1 MPARILLSGA
11 TGLIGTALLRSLRT
25 NGHDVTLLVRRPPSN
40 QNEIQWNSEQKLAP
54 ELVSG
59 FGAVI
64 HLAGES
70 IVGRWTQAKKR
81 RILETRAH
89 GTRNLAEA
97 LAAAPKPPLVLVS
110 ASAIGFYGDRGE
122 EMLREDS
129 ASGEGFLPEVCRAWE
144 ASAEPASKAGIR
156 CVQTR
161 FGIVLSSSGGALQKM
176 LLPFRL
182 GLGGNMGN
190 GRQWWSWIDLGDV
203 VCAILHAIK
212 TDSLHGP
219 VNVVGPNPVRNA
231 EFTKILAAV
240 LSRPA
245 IFPMPAFAALMVFGQ
260 MGDELL
266 LASQRVEAVKLI
278 ATGYPFQMPDL
289 AAALSAILKK

>member
-25 NGHDVTLLVRRPPSN
+25 SGHDVTLLVRRQPSN
-40 QNEIQWNSEQKLAP
+40 QNEIHWNSEQKLAP

-59 FGAVI
+59 FDAVI

-70 IVGRWTQAKKR
+70 IVGRWTEAKKR

-89 GTRNLAEA
+89 GTRNLADA
-97 LAAAPKPPLVLVS
+97 LAAAPKPPRVLVS
-110 ASAIGFYGDRGE
+110 ASAIGYYGDRGE
-122 EMLREDS
+122 EVLREDS
-129 ASGEGFLPEVCRAWE
+129 LSGEGFLPQVCRAWE
-144 ASAEPASKAGIR
+144 AAVEPAAKAGIR
-156 CVQTR
+156 SVQTR

-182 GLGGNMGN
+182 GVGGNMGN

-203 VCAILHAIK
+203 VGSILHAIK
-212 TDSLHGP
+212 TDSLRGP
-219 VNVVGPNPVRNA
+219 VNVVAPNPLRNA
-231 EFTKILAAV
+231 EFTKTLASV
-240 LSRPA
+240 LRRPA
-245 IFPMPAFAALMVFGQ
+245 IFPMPAFAARIVFGQ

-266 LASQRVEAVKLI
+266 LASQRVEPAKLT
-278 ATGYPFQMPDL
+278 ASGYAFQKPDL
-289 AAALSAILKK
+289 GSALAAILKK